1 MVMHL
6 SMFMMSLRLSL
17 TGISLSCM
25 KQTSDPLSSLG
36 SRTVKR
42 MSSASLSLLGM
53 LVSYVVA
60 ELHFNVFSIKL
71 LHISHSGEAPKLVE
85 ASGV

>member
-1 MVMHL
+1 
-6 SMFMMSLRLSL
+6 
-17 TGISLSCM
+17 M

-60 ELHFNVFSIKL
+60 HLYLNMFIIKL
-71 LHISHSGEAPKLVE
+71 FNSTHC
-85 ASGV
+85 